1 MSDNSSE
8 TNIDEKHKRNIE
20 IRYEIGELT
29 KKLKL
34 LKNEQ
39 KMNNIFIFK
48 NCEHNWVLDKS
59 YFQYDER
66 PNRCTKCNL
75 VKN

>member
-1 MSDNSSE
+1 MCDDNI
-8 TNIDEKHKRNIE
+8 TEKITQNKK
-20 IRYEIGELT
+20 IRLEIGALT
-29 KKLKL
+29 KQLKL

-39 KMNNIFIFK
+39 KMNNIYIFK
-48 NCEHNWVLDKS
+48 NCEHNWVLDKT

>member
-1 MSDNSSE
+1 MDDDAINDK
-8 TNIDEKHKRNIE
+8 TKRNIE
-20 IRYEIGELT
+20 IRHEIGSLT
-29 KKLKL
+29 KQLKL
-34 LKNEQ
+34 LKTEQ
-39 KMNNIFIFK
+39 KMNNIYIFK
-48 NCEHNWVLDKS
+48 NCVHNWVLDNE

>member
-1 MSDNSSE
+1 MDTE
-8 TNIDEKHKRNIE
+8 TINEIIKRNIE
-20 IRYEIGELT
+20 IRHEIGSLT
-29 KKLKL
+29 KQLKL
-34 LKNEQ
+34 LKTEQ
-39 KMNNIFIFK
+39 KMNNIYIFK
-48 NCEHNWVLDKS
+48 HCVHNWVLDKA

>member
-1 MSDNSSE
+1 MEYDAINDK
-8 TNIDEKHKRNIE
+8 IKRNIE
-20 IRYEIGELT
+20 IHHEICNLT
-29 KKLKL
+29 KQLKL
-34 LKNEQ
+34 LKTEQ
-39 KMNNIFIFK
+39 KMNNIYIFK
-48 NCEHNWVLDKS
+48 HCVHNWVLDKE